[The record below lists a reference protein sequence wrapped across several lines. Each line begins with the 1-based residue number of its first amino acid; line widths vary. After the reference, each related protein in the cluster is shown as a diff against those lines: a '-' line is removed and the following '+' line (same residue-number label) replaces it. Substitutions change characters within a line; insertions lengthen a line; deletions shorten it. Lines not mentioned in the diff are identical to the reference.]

1 MSEAVRTLAPVLD
14 RPSTDPVAEL
24 LPPLLPAEHNDNEAT
39 TELLRGEQRY
49 FEIPGRLWT
58 WMIAFYGIFFAA
70 MFAAIGGGYG
80 TFVLVVS
87 VFFVAMFFGT
97 TRVMLKQG
105 PDQPRSSI
113 DGPDRALSTLNGPL
127 KSHEVALQMLI
138 VPACAA
144 FLGVAVLVIRL
155 CVA

>member
-1 MSEAVRTLAPVLD
+1 MSEAVRDRAPVLD
-14 RPSTDPVAEL
+14 RPRTDALTEL
-24 LPPLLPAEHNDNEAT
+24 LPPVLPAEHNDNDAT

-58 WMIAFYGIFFAA
+58 AMIAFYGVFFAA
-70 MFAAIGGGYG
+70 MLAAVGGGYG

-97 TRVMLKQG
+97 TRMMLKQG
-105 PDQPRSSI
+105 PAQPRSPL
-113 DGPDRALSTLNGPL
+113 DGPNHALSTLNGPL
-127 KSHEVALQMLI
+127 KSREVALQMLI

-144 FLGVAVLVIRL
+144 FLGLAVLVIRL

>member
-1 MSEAVRTLAPVLD
+1 MSEAARNLAPVLERARAD
-14 RPSTDPVAEL
+14 ALVDL
-24 LPPLLPAEHNDNEAT
+24 LPAVVAAEHNDNDT
-39 TELLRGEQRY
+39 PTELLRGEQRG

-58 WMIAFYGIFFAA
+58 AMIAFYGVFFAA

-97 TRVMLKQG
+97 TGTLLKQG
-105 PDQPRSSI
+105 PTQARSPL
-113 DGPDRALSTLNGPL
+113 DGPDHALSTLNGPL

-155 CVA
+155 CVG

>member
-14 RPSTDPVAEL
+14 RPRTDATREL
-24 LPPLLPAEHNDNEAT
+24 LPAVVPAEHNDNETA

-70 MFAAIGGGYG
+70 MLAAIGGGYG

-97 TRVMLKQG
+97 TRMMLKQG
-105 PDQPRSSI
+105 PTQPRSPL

-127 KSHEVALQMLI
+127 KSREVALQMLI

-144 FLGVAVLVIRL
+144 FLGLAVLVIRL

>member
-1 MSEAVRTLAPVLD
+1 MSEAARTIAPVLD
-14 RPSTDPVAEL
+14 RPRTDAVAEL
-24 LPPLLPAEHNDNEAT
+24 LPAVVPAEHNDNETA

-58 WMIAFYGIFFAA
+58 SMIAFYGIFFAA

-87 VFFVAMFFGT
+87 VFFVTMFFGT
-97 TRVMLKQG
+97 TWAMLKQS
-105 PDQPRSSI
+105 PAQPRSPL
-113 DGPDRALSTLNGPL
+113 DGPNRALSTLNGRL
-127 KSHEVALQMLI
+127 KSNEVALQMLI

-155 CVA
+155 SVA

>member
-1 MSEAVRTLAPVLD
+1 MSEAARAPAPVLD
-14 RPSTDPVAEL
+14 PPRTDALAEL
-24 LPPLLPAEHNDNEAT
+24 LPAVIPAEHNDNET
-39 TELLRGEQRY
+39 VTELPRGEQRY
-49 FEIPGRLWT
+49 FEIPARLWRA
-58 WMIAFYGIFFAA
+58 MVAFYGIFFAA

-87 VFFVAMFFGT
+87 IFFVAMFFGT
-97 TRVMLKQG
+97 TKVMLKQA
-105 PDQPRSSI
+105 PAQPRSSI
-113 DGPDRALSTLNGPL
+113 DGPDRELSTLNGPL

-144 FLGVAVLVIRL
+144 FLGIAVLVIRL